1 MQIKIEMLRC
11 FVAVA
16 RTGNLSDAAEI
27 LGRTPS
33 ALSMMLKQLE
43 DNLGQPLFE
52 TDRKNRLSALG
63 TFVLEQAE
71 QELQQ
76 FDGMVQDIVNF
87 AKAKSGKVRLA
98 AVPSVANTI
107 LPGVIARFLSM
118 RPDVHLELRDMDS
131 ASILRELAKDRIDLG
146 LASTQGHSTS
156 FHTQTLF
163 SDRFGILCHQSS
175 SLLQKGKDLSWEDLR
190 EERLIANNLSQSIQV
205 PACQRLHAEAG
216 LKVHNIT
223 SLIAMIR
230 NKVGITILPETTAQ
244 LLNTDEISFIPL
256 PEAGI
261 QREIELIKKSETS
274 ASPAAQE
281 LERTIL
287 TFIQNS
293 KQAH

>member
-16 RTGNLSDAAEI
+16 RTGNLSDAAEV

-43 DNLGQPLFE
+43 ENLGQSLFE

-63 TFVLEQAE
+63 SFVLEQAE
-71 QELQQ
+71 RELYQ

-107 LPGVIARFLSM
+107 MPEVIARYLSA
-118 RPDVHLELRDMDS
+118 RPDVHIELRDIDS

-146 LASTQGHSTS
+146 IASTQGHATS

-163 SDRFGILCHQSS
+163 SDRFGILCHKSS
-175 SLLQKGKDLSWEDLR
+175 GLLQKDQDLSWEDLK

-205 PACQRLHAEAG
+205 PACQRLHAESG

-230 NKVGITILPETTAQ
+230 NKVGITILPETSAQ
-244 LLNTDEISFIPL
+244 MLNTDEISFIPL
-256 PEAGI
+256 PGAGLH
-261 QREIELIKKSETS
+261 REIELIRKSETPT
-274 ASPAAQE
+274 SPAAEE

-287 TFIQNS
+287 TFIQDR
-293 KQAH
+293 K

>member
-43 DNLGQPLFE
+43 DNLGQSLFE

-63 TFVLEQAE
+63 AFVLEQAE
-71 QELQQ
+71 RELQQ

-118 RPDVHLELRDMDS
+118 HPDVHLELWDMDS
-131 ASILRELAKDRIDLG
+131 PSILRELAKDRVDFGI
-146 LASTQGHSTS
+146 ASTQGYPTA
-156 FHTQTLF
+156 FHCQPLF
-163 SDRFGILCHQSS
+163 SDRFGILCHRSS
-175 SLLQKGKDLSWEDLR
+175 GLLLKRQNLSWEDLR
-190 EERLIANNLSQSIQV
+190 QERLIANNLSQSIQV
-205 PACQRLHAEAG
+205 PACQQLHSDAG
-216 LKVHNIT
+216 LRVHNIT

-230 NKVGITILPETTAQ
+230 NKVGIAILPETTAQ
-244 LLNTDEISFIPL
+244 MLNADEICFIPL

-274 ASPAAQE
+274 PSPAALE

-287 TFIQNS
+287 EFVQSRQI
-293 KQAH
+293 

>member
-16 RTGNLSDAAEI
+16 RTGNLSDAAEV

-43 DNLGQPLFE
+43 ENLGQSLFE

-63 TFVLEQAE
+63 SFVLEQAE
-71 QELQQ
+71 RELYQ

-98 AVPSVANTI
+98 AVPSVASTI
-107 LPGVIARFLSM
+107 MPEVIARFLSM
-118 RPDVHLELRDMDS
+118 RPDVHIELRDMDS
-131 ASILRELAKDRIDLG
+131 ASILRELEKDRIDLG
-146 LASTQGHSTS
+146 IASTQGHATS

-163 SDRFGILCHQSS
+163 SDRFGILCHRSS
-175 SLLQKGKDLSWEDLR
+175 GLLQKGQGLNWEDLR

-223 SLIAMIR
+223 
-230 NKVGITILPETTAQ
+230 
-244 LLNTDEISFIPL
+244 
-256 PEAGI
+256 
-261 QREIELIKKSETS
+261 
-274 ASPAAQE
+274 
-281 LERTIL
+281 
-287 TFIQNS
+287 
-293 KQAH
+293 

>member
-16 RTGNLSDAAEI
+16 RTGNLSDAAEV

-43 DNLGQPLFE
+43 ENLGQSLFE

-63 TFVLEQAE
+63 SFVLEQAE
-71 QELQQ
+71 RELYQ

-107 LPGVIARFLSM
+107 MPEVIAQYLSA
-118 RPDVHLELRDMDS
+118 RPDVHIELRDMDS

-146 LASTQGHSTS
+146 IASTQGHATS

-163 SDRFGILCHQSS
+163 SDRFGILCHKSS
-175 SLLQKGKDLSWEDLR
+175 GLLQKDQDLSWEDLK

-205 PACQRLHAEAG
+205 PACQRLHAESG

-230 NKVGITILPETTAQ
+230 NKVGITILPETSAQ
-244 LLNTDEISFIPL
+244 TLNTDEISFIPL
-256 PEAGI
+256 PGAGLH
-261 QREIELIKKSETS
+261 REIELIRKSETPT
-274 ASPAAQE
+274 SPAAEE

-287 TFIQNS
+287 TFIQDR
-293 KQAH
+293 K

>member
-16 RTGNLSDAAEI
+16 RTGNLSDASEV

-43 DNLGQPLFE
+43 ENLGQSLFE

-63 TFVLEQAE
+63 SFVLEQAE
-71 QELQQ
+71 RELYQ

-107 LPGVIARFLSM
+107 MPEVIAQFLSA
-118 RPDVHLELRDMDS
+118 RPDVHIELRDMDS

-146 LASTQGHSTS
+146 IASTQGHATS
-156 FHTQTLF
+156 FHTQALF
-163 SDRFGILCHQSS
+163 SDRFGILCHKSCK
-175 SLLQKGKDLSWEDLR
+175 LLKLGDKLCWSDLQD
-190 EERLIANNLSQSIQV
+190 ERLIANNLSQSIQIRD
-205 PACQRLHAEAG
+205 CQQLHTNAG

-223 SLIAMIR
+223 SLIAMVR
-230 NKVGITILPETTAQ
+230 SKVGITILPETTVQ
-244 LLNTDEISFIPL
+244 MLNSEEISFIPL
-256 PEAGI
+256 PETNI
-261 QREIELIKKSETS
+261 QREIQLIRKSDTPS
-274 ASPAAQE
+274 SPAAQE
-281 LERTIL
+281 LERAIL
-287 TFIQNS
+287 TFVNERG
-293 KQAH
+293 

>member
-16 RTGNLSDAAEI
+16 RTGNLSDAAEV

-43 DNLGQPLFE
+43 ENLGQSLFE

-63 TFVLEQAE
+63 SFVLEQAE
-71 QELQQ
+71 RELYQ

-98 AVPSVANTI
+98 AVPSVASTI
-107 LPGVIARFLSM
+107 MPEVIARFLSM
-118 RPDVHLELRDMDS
+118 RPDVHIELRDMDS
-131 ASILRELAKDRIDLG
+131 ASILRELEKDRIDLG
-146 LASTQGHSTS
+146 IASTQGHATS

-163 SDRFGILCHQSS
+163 SDRFGILCHRSS
-175 SLLQKGKDLSWEDLR
+175 GLLQKGQGLNWEDLR

-223 SLIAMIR
+223 SLIAMVRSQI
-230 NKVGITILPETTAQ
+230 GITILPDTTTQ
-244 LLNTDEISFIPL
+244 MLNTDEINFIPL
-256 PEAGI
+256 PDTSI
-261 QREIELIKKSETS
+261 QREIQIIRKSETPP
-274 ASPAAQE
+274 SPAAQA
-281 LERTIL
+281 LEQTIL
-287 TFIQNS
+287 TFVQDN
-293 KQAH
+293 K